1 MGNKVS
7 EEFIRE
13 FFEENKEKFKILQD
27 SFIGTLLGYKNLPV
41 EDKEIELELHT
52 DKIMLSL
59 GDNIPFLTK
68 VSDPVMMTI
77 LIACPIIAGA
87 FAYFRVRKNRLASN
101 A

>member
-1 MGNKVS
+1 MNTLRNKPLAIAAINALGV
-7 EEFIRE
+7 
-13 FFEENKEKFKILQD
+13 L
-27 SFIGTLLGYKNLPV
+27 IGSTGM
-41 EDKEIELELHT
+41 IF
-52 DKIMLSL
+52 MLSL

-87 FAYFRVRKNRLASN
+87 FVYFRVRKNRLASN

>member
-1 MGNKVS
+1 MI
-7 EEFIRE
+7 F
-13 FFEENKEKFKILQD
+13 
-27 SFIGTLLGYKNLPV
+27 
-41 EDKEIELELHT
+41 
-52 DKIMLSL
+52 MLSL

>member
-1 MGNKVS
+1 MNTLRNKPLAIAAINALVVLVGS
-7 EEFIRE
+7 TGMIF
-13 FFEENKEKFKILQD
+13 
-27 SFIGTLLGYKNLPV
+27 
-41 EDKEIELELHT
+41 
-52 DKIMLSL
+52 MLSL

-87 FAYFRVRKNRLASN
+87 FAYFRARKNRLAAN